1 MSIIKIVFIAV
12 SACFFTVIINQYKPE
27 FSFIIRI
34 TAVFLIILVIL
45 IPLADLSKDLLG
57 LTDNIKINNE
67 YIFLLIKVLLIS
79 VVCSIASE
87 ICADSGNKA
96 IAFCVDL
103 AGRVSIVLLAVPL
116 LKAIFQISKELIKE

>member
-67 YIFLLIKVLLIS
+67 YILLLIKVLLIS

>member
-67 YIFLLIKVLLIS
+67 YILLLIKVLLIS

-103 AGRVSIVLLAVPL
+103 AGRVSIVLLALPL

>member
-67 YIFLLIKVLLIS
+67 YILLLIKVLLIS

-103 AGRVSIVLLAVPL
+103 TGRVSIVLLAVPL

>member
-1 MSIIKIVFIAV
+1 MSIIKIILIAV
-12 SACFFTVIINQYKPE
+12 SACFFTAIINQYKPE

-34 TAVFLIILVIL
+34 AAVCLIAFMIIA
-45 IPLADLSKDLLG
+45 PLADISEDLLLFAG
-57 LTDNIKINNE
+57 DLKINNE
-67 YIFLLIKVLLIS
+67 YILLLVKVLIIS
-79 VVCSIASE
+79 VICNIACE
-87 ICADSGNKA
+87 ICSDSGNKA

>member
-1 MSIIKIVFIAV
+1 M
-12 SACFFTVIINQYKPE
+12 
-27 FSFIIRI
+27 
-34 TAVFLIILVIL
+34 IILVIL

-67 YIFLLIKVLLIS
+67 YILLLIKVLLIS